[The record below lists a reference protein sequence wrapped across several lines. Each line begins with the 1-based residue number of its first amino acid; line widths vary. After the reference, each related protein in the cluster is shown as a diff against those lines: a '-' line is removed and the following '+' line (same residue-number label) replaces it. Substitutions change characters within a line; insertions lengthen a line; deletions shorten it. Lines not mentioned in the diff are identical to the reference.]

1 MKRIQLFEFEDQP
14 WFPDTLRISL
24 TRLIMV
30 LHKLT
35 GLSQIIKR
43 ELDDLMQKSNQR
55 KVIDMGSG
63 AGGAMEDVHQ
73 LYVKNNE
80 SIEILLSDL
89 YPNQKTIARI
99 NAQNHIGLKYHNSSV
114 DAADAKTVPD
124 GIRTMLNSFHHMP
137 PEKAK
142 DILRSAKESN
152 QPIMIYE
159 MAENKIPLLV
169 WCLFLP
175 LSLVILIVMVL
186 FMTPFVRPLTPVQLL
201 LTYIIPV
208 IPITYAWDG
217 QASLPRIYTLEDIDV
232 LLEDLHSDDYVWEK
246 APAINEKGKK
256 QGYYL
261 KGYPKTI

>member
-35 GLSQIIKR
+35 GLSPIIKR

-73 LYVKNNE
+73 LYINSNE
-80 SIEILLSDL
+80 PIEILLSDL

-99 NAQNHIGLKYHNSSV
+99 NNQNHAGLKYHNSSV
-114 DAADAKTVPD
+114 DAVDAKTVPD

-137 PEKAK
+137 PQKAK
-142 DILRSAKESN
+142 DIL
-152 QPIMIYE
+152 
-159 MAENKIPLLV
+159 
-169 WCLFLP
+169 
-175 LSLVILIVMVL
+175 
-186 FMTPFVRPLTPVQLL
+186 
-201 LTYIIPV
+201 
-208 IPITYAWDG
+208 
-217 QASLPRIYTLEDIDV
+217 
-232 LLEDLHSDDYVWEK
+232 
-246 APAINEKGKK
+246 
-256 QGYYL
+256 
-261 KGYPKTI
+261 